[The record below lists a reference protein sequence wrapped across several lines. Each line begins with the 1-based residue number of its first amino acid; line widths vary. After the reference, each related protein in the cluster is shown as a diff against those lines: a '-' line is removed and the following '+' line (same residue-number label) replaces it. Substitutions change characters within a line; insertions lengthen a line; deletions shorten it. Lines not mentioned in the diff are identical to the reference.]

1 VRLTD
6 CILSLL
12 DSRSI
17 KNLESYFEKVKSH
30 IVFLTPFSK
39 IRHRRESPIVD
50 SETQNSDTVKIHVCH
65 HCVLSISHSQETTH
79 FNQYRFVSAYYQ
91 SKRTSPSTNLFQ
103 INLAKPM
110 YRLLNYKFP
119 SMAYNSPLAIHRSI
133 PFKHKK

>member
-39 IRHRRESPIVD
+39 SGHRRESPIVD
-50 SETQNSDTVKIHVCH
+50 SATQNSGPVKIQLYHYY
-65 HCVLSISHSQETTH
+65 VLSISHSQETIR
-79 FNQYRFVSAYYQ
+79 FNQYRFMSAYYQ
-91 SKRTSPSTNLFQ
+91 SKRTSPSTNLSQ
-103 INLAKPM
+103 INLAKPV

-133 PFKHKK
+133 PIQT